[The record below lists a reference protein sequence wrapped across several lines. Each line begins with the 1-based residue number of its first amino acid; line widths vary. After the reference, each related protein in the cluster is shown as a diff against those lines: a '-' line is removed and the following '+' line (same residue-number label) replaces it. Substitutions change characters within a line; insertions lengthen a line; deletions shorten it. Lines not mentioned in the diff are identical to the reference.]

1 MKPQV
6 RTETVRA
13 SASEPALIEGGAHI
27 RRPSLRWTA
36 TGIVALASIARLVL
50 GTRNGGVTVVEVA
63 GSVLMGIC
71 AAGVAVLVLRLL
83 SLVIEPATRRMQLAV
98 QYCTGIAPGLWVLV
112 LLGDEGA
119 LNPSGSAGPALGILA
134 VVGVLAGIGAV
145 AANARERSREA
156 NVARATLEDVLA
168 TTSRL
173 NLLLAEA
180 ERERFTGYRN
190 VINNQVSRPL
200 AATRAWAAQMP
211 DESLA
216 DWIDHFQATVMRPLA
231 HLLHPVSVRVGLIP
245 AIAALG
251 RSFAVTASPELTDL
265 DSRGELLDKNV
276 RLQVFRWVRHLS
288 ANDEPQSRDS
298 GMPVEIR
305 LSVLDD
311 HLHLA
316 ARGVRWS
323 RELDP
328 IQKVAGLTLLSVSDD
343 DEVLLAAPLIG
354 TAASIDLHH
363 GVPREHRPRVLR
375 NKWLLLTRPPVM
387 DVRLVLLVGIV
398 TLPFSFAILRNADTP
413 ARFLT
418 AVLSVFVPVALSIPL
433 TRVGVTPG
441 TPRGTFTAIGLWLML
456 GLASG
461 LTNIAIVSFITPESV
476 TGLTV
481 PVRLAGGVLRYSC
494 VGLLIVTARGL
505 SAQATSDAIALRVR
519 LAAANANRA
528 GVLDMADE
536 TDRFLSETLHRT
548 VQGRLAAI
556 SLLLRLSRR
565 DEAMNELGTL
575 CEVTLPS
582 LEERLLTDAQADG
595 ALSPILSPGA
605 LGIRVDDSID
615 WAALTESAPSLAPIM
630 RLVIEECAIN
640 ARRHGGGSTMVVA
653 MNDEAGRITLTCE
666 DNGQGPPAELTR
678 GLGSKLFD
686 EICAEHKGD
695 WSLARHGGV
704 TRFSMSVASGSGI
717 ERNVI
722 P

>member
-1 MKPQV
+1 M
-6 RTETVRA
+6 A
-13 SASEPALIEGGAHI
+13 AIAGLALGAGNSEAGA
-27 RRPSLRWTA
+27 
-36 TGIVALASIARLVL
+36 
-50 GTRNGGVTVVEVA
+50 VVVA
-63 GSVLMGIC
+63 GSILAGIC
-71 AAGVAVLVLRLL
+71 AAGVAVLVLHLL
-83 SLVIEPATRRMQLAV
+83 SLAIEPATRRLQLVA

-112 LLGDEGA
+112 LLSDEGA
-119 LNPSGSAGPALGILA
+119 LYPRGSVGPALPLLA
-134 VVGVLAGIGAV
+134 VVGVLAGIVAV
-145 AANARERSREA
+145 AANAHDRSREA
-156 NVARATLEDVLA
+156 NVARATLEDALA

-173 NLLLAEA
+173 NLLLADA
-180 ERERFTGYRN
+180 ERERFASYRD
-190 VINNQVSRPL
+190 VIKNQVSGPL
-200 AATRAWAAQMP
+200 AATRSWAAQLP

-231 HLLHPVSVRVGLIP
+231 HLVHPVSVRVGLIP

-251 RSFAVTASPELTDL
+251 RSFAVNVSPELTDL

-288 ANDEPQSRDS
+288 ANDEPQSADF
-298 GMPVEIR
+298 GMPVVIS

-311 HLHLA
+311 HLHLG
-316 ARGVRWS
+316 ARGVRRS

-328 IQKVAGLTLLSVSDD
+328 IQKVAGLALLPITDD

-354 TAASIDLHH
+354 TAASTALHH

-398 TLPFSFAILRNADTP
+398 TLPFSFAILRTADTP

-418 AVLSVFVPVALSIPL
+418 AFLSVFVPVALSTPL
-433 TRVGVTPG
+433 TRVRVAPG

-456 GLASG
+456 GLAAG

-481 PVRLAGGVLRYSC
+481 PVRLAGGILRYSC

-519 LAAANANRA
+519 LGAANADRA
-528 GVLDMADE
+528 GVLDKADE

-565 DEAMNELGTL
+565 EEAMDELGTL

-582 LEERLLTDAQADG
+582 VEERLLADAQGSG
-595 ALSPILSPGA
+595 AWSPIMSPGA

-653 MNDEAGRITLTCE
+653 MNDEAGRLTLTCE
-666 DNGQGPPAELTR
+666 DNGQGPPGELSR

-686 EICAEHKGD
+686 EICAEHQGE
-695 WSLARHGGV
+695 WSLARHSGV
-704 TRFSMSVASGSGI
+704 TRFSMSVASG
-717 ERNVI
+717 RTRVM
-722 P
+722 

>member
-1 MKPQV
+1 M
-6 RTETVRA
+6 A
-13 SASEPALIEGGAHI
+13 AIAGLALGAGNSEAGAVVAW
-27 RRPSLRWTA
+27 SL
-36 TGIVALASIARLVL
+36 LA
-50 GTRNGGVTVVEVA
+50 
-63 GSVLMGIC
+63 GIC
-71 AAGVAVLVLRLL
+71 ASVVAILVLYLL
-83 SLVIEPATRRMQLAV
+83 SLAIEPATRRMQLAV

-112 LLGDEGA
+112 LLSDEGA
-119 LNPSGSAGPALGILA
+119 LNPRGSAGTVLGLLA
-134 VVGVLAGIGAV
+134 VVGVLVGIVAV
-145 AANARERSREA
+145 AANARDRSREA
-156 NVARATLEDVLA
+156 NVARATLEDALA

-173 NLLLAEA
+173 NLLLADA
-180 ERERFTGYRN
+180 ERERFASYQG
-190 VINNQVSRPL
+190 VIKNQVSRPL

-231 HLLHPVSVRVGLIP
+231 HLLHPVGVRVGLIP

-251 RSFAVTASPELTDL
+251 RSFVVNVSPELTDL

-288 ANDEPQSRDS
+288 ANDEPQSPDFN
-298 GMPVEIR
+298 MPVVISV
-305 LSVLDD
+305 SVLDD
-311 HLHLA
+311 HLHIA
-316 ARGVRWS
+316 AQGVRWS

-328 IQKVAGLTLLSVSDD
+328 IQKVAGLTLLPVSDD
-343 DEVLLAAPLIG
+343 DEVLLAAPLNG
-354 TAASIDLHH
+354 TAASIALHQ
-363 GVPREHRPRVLR
+363 GAPREHRPRVLR

-398 TLPFSFAILRNADTP
+398 TLPFSFAILRTADTP

-418 AVLSVFVPVALSIPL
+418 AFLSVFVPVALSIPL
-433 TRVGVTPG
+433 TRVRVAPG
-441 TPRGTFTAIGLWLML
+441 TPRGTFTAIGLWLVL
-456 GLASG
+456 GLAAG
-461 LTNIAIVSFITPESV
+461 LTNIAIVSVITPESV

-481 PVRLAGGVLRYSC
+481 PVRLAGGILRYSC

-519 LAAANANRA
+519 IAAANADRA
-528 GVLDMADE
+528 GVLDVADE

-565 DEAMNELGTL
+565 EEAINELGTL

-582 LEERLLTDAQADG
+582 IEERLLAEAQGVGPLA
-595 ALSPILSPGA
+595 PILSPGA
-605 LGIRVDDSID
+605 LGIRVSDSVD
-615 WAALTESAPSLAPIM
+615 WEALTESAPSLAPIM

-653 MNDEAGRITLTCE
+653 MNEEAGRLTLRCE

-686 EICAEHKGD
+686 EICAEHQGE
-695 WSLARHGGV
+695 WSLERHSGV
-704 TRFSMSVASGSGI
+704 TRFAMSVASGSGTP
-717 ERNVI
+717 RNVI